1 MLVLKDVLRPRLK
14 PSSSRG
20 EEFQPYKYL
29 TDRNLYL
36 SKTQF
41 FEVLIKRVSRWSF
54 NFATTFHMYMFDY
67 CANPVVH
74 FLILKSFTAQVCLK
88 VIILLNAMMIQV
100 WHRISK
106 NVLISTKYI
115 IFIYKTM
122 YYLPQQD
129 SGRASDTGTLGQSS
143 IGSGRS
149 SSTSTSSSKLTS
161 DVATNDVISV
171 VNVVSHSFCD
181 FVDSVASKKKN
192 RSDDVYIT

>member
-1 MLVLKDVLRPRLK
+1 MAQTWSSFVEGCIG
-14 PSSSRG
+14 PSGKLLCLWPSQLMHG
-20 EEFQPYKYL
+20 NIPF
-29 TDRNLYL
+29 
-36 SKTQF
+36 
-41 FEVLIKRVSRWSF
+41 
-54 NFATTFHMYMFDY
+54 MFD
-67 CANPVVH
+67 CWANPVVH

-129 SGRASDTGTLGQSS
+129 SGRASDTGTWGQSS
-143 IGSGRS
+143 IGRGRS